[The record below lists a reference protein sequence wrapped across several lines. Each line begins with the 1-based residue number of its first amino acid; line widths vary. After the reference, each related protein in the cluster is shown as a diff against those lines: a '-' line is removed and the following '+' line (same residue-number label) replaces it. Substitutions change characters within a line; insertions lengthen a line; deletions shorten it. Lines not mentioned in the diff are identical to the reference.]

1 MNRDRY
7 SVVAEKL
14 TKRFGNFVA
23 VDRVSFEIERG
34 EIFGFLGPNG
44 SGKTTTIRMLL
55 GLLRPTSGRAWV
67 LGYNAAR
74 QPYAIR
80 QRIGYVSQRF
90 ALYEDLT
97 VGQNLEFYGR
107 TYGLRDERLRNRM
120 ETILELTGLKG
131 SQNDLAKELAGGWKR
146 RLALGVAIIHQPELL
161 FLDEPT
167 AGVDPISRHGFW
179 DLLYELAEGGTTI
192 FVTTH
197 YMDEAECCHRLA
209 FIDKGKLVD
218 QGTLQGL
225 KEAMSGQILEIDS
238 SQPDVAMRDLQELR
252 LFEEVALYGN
262 LIHVT
267 VQDAERHR
275 PLIEERLHQKGVQIR
290 SMEVVPPS
298 LEDVFISIMQR
309 GQKEA

>member
-1 MNRDRY
+1 MNLDRY
-7 SVVAEKL
+7 SVVAEEL
-14 TKRFGNFVA
+14 SKRFGNFVA

-55 GLLRPTSGRAWV
+55 GLLRPTAGRAWV

-80 QRIGYVSQRF
+80 HRIGYVSQRF

-107 TYGLRDERLRNRM
+107 TYGLRNERLRNRM

-131 SQNDLAKELAGGWKR
+131 SQKDLAKDLAGGWKR

-167 AGVDPISRHGFW
+167 AGVDPISRHTFW

-218 QGTLQGL
+218 QGTLQSL

-275 PLIEERLHQKGVQIR
+275 HLIEERLRQKGVQIR

>member
-1 MNRDRY
+1 MNLDRY
-7 SVVAEKL
+7 SVVAEEL
-14 TKRFGNFVA
+14 SKRFGNFIA
-23 VDRVSFEIERG
+23 VDRVSFKVERG

-55 GLLRPTSGRAWV
+55 GLLRPTRGRAWV
-67 LGYNAAR
+67 LGYNATR

-80 QRIGYVSQRF
+80 HRIGYVSQRF

-107 TYGLRDERLRNRM
+107 TYGLSNERLRNRK
-120 ETILELTGLKG
+120 ETTLELTGLNG
-131 SQNDLAKELAGGWKR
+131 SQNDLAKDLAGGWKR

-167 AGVDPISRHGFW
+167 AGVDPISRHSFW

-209 FIDKGKLVD
+209 FIDKGKLVA
-218 QGTLQGL
+218 QGTLQSL
-225 KEAMSGQILEIDS
+225 KDRMSGQILEIDC
-238 SQPDVAMRDLQELR
+238 SQPDVAIRGLQEMR
-252 LFEEVALYGN
+252 LFQEVALYGN

-267 VQDAERHR
+267 VQDTEGHR
-275 PLIEERLHQKGVQIR
+275 LLIEERLRQKGVQIR

-298 LEDVFISIMQR
+298 LEDVFISSMER
-309 GQKEA
+309 G

>member
-1 MNRDRY
+1 MNLDRY
-7 SVVAEKL
+7 SVVAEEL
-14 TKRFGNFVA
+14 SKRFGNFVA
-23 VDRVSFEIERG
+23 VDRVSFKVERG

-67 LGYNAAR
+67 LGYDATR

-80 QRIGYVSQRF
+80 HRIGYVSQRF

-107 TYGLRDERLRNRM
+107 TYGLRNEKLRARK
-120 ETILELTGLKG
+120 EATLEMVDLKG
-131 SQNDLAKELAGGWKR
+131 SQNDLAKDLAGGWKR

-167 AGVDPISRHGFW
+167 AGVDPISRHTFW

-209 FIDKGKLVD
+209 FIDKGKLVE
-218 QGTLQGL
+218 QGTLQSL
-225 KEAMSGQILEIDS
+225 KEAMSGQILEIDC
-238 SQPDVAMRDLQELR
+238 SQPDVAMRGLQELR

-275 PLIEERLHQKGVQIR
+275 LLIEERLRQKGVQIR

-298 LEDVFISIMQR
+298 LEDVFISSMKR
-309 GQKEA
+309 E

>member
-1 MNRDRY
+1 MNLDRY
-7 SVVAEKL
+7 SVVAEEL
-14 TKRFGNFVA
+14 SKRFGNFVA

-55 GLLRPTSGRAWV
+55 GLLRPTAGRAWV

-107 TYGLRDERLRNRM
+107 TYGLRNERLRNRM

-131 SQNDLAKELAGGWKR
+131 SQKDLAKDLAGGWKR

-167 AGVDPISRHGFW
+167 AGVDPISRHTFW

-218 QGTLQGL
+218 QGTLQSL

-238 SQPDVAMRDLQELR
+238 SQPDAAMRDLQELR

-275 PLIEERLHQKGVQIR
+275 LVIEERLRQKGVQIR